1 MPTPRPHLLHG
12 SYARSNIMDLS
23 ESRQKDGSYVVL
35 LPVSDTFIWPTQGG
49 CNRWCLY
56 NCITI
61 QGHLMHTFWHYLIT
75 NQGNS
80 DLHFA
85 PVMFSQCII
94 TMLHNLYRL
103 NVRSITTFVKK
114 ENLLFFFFSFCLFRD
129 LTLSCSSNL
138 TCY

>member
-1 MPTPRPHLLHG
+1 
-12 SYARSNIMDLS
+12 MDLS

-80 DLHFA
+80 DLHLA

-103 NVRSITTFVKK
+103 NVRSITTFVR
-114 ENLLFFFFSFCLFRD
+114 FFFFCFPFLFLFIQRLD
-129 LTLSCSSNL
+129 IIMFFQSHMLLKKQKSIIKSKMFF
-138 TCY
+138 